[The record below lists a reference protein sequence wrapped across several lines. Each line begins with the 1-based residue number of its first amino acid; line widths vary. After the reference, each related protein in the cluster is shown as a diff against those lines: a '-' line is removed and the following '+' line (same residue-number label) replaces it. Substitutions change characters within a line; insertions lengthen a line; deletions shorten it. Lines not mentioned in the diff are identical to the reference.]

1 MLNVE
6 ERFMMSK
13 RNILLLMLMLT
24 TVYGS
29 SDAIYTLDGV
39 HVYADKQMDRF
50 GNPITEQSYY
60 RTGGDVN
67 VISQKELEHNNYA
80 QMTDALK
87 RIPGVAVRT
96 AGYRGGEYGYTET
109 HSIVSIN
116 GDDRVIVLVNGRRVD
131 NSVSGL
137 MGSSG
142 ARGSKSLVDINQVV
156 DMSGVES
163 IEVIKGPGAS
173 IYGADA
179 SGGVINIIT
188 KKGAERSSGVFDISM
203 GSWGRKH
210 YQLSLS
216 GADKAGLQYFFSGGI
231 EKGGNSH
238 YHDGLTDKDYEWI
251 GTDYNEKNLSLRID
265 AELKNDKSI
274 IFSLVHMDS
283 NNGYPLTA
291 PDWRYMDAENWNR
304 IQEGYKNHQYGDFKN
319 KGYRNSWY
327 KWVWTGSY
335 TAYDKNNID
344 LTYVFGK
351 DRDMER
357 FMRLYWQKG
366 SYWGS
371 FGNGGEGFSPVP
383 NTPEWY
389 KWAAER
395 YDNRVKKA
403 WYVIERSRGMQI
415 QYAKGSGIHNFIAL
429 AGFDQ
434 SYHFNWHEK
443 EHRFVETNRNT
454 LTASLQDKIDINKNF
469 QLTPAIR
476 FLNSSDIRKEGEG
489 QTYYLGGGDEVKFS
503 NSVASVWTGSLA
515 GRYLFG
521 DDFSIYGACTQVHQ
535 PLKARDYIQLNAKD
549 KGKTPAE
556 LKDDE
561 GIIWTAGI
569 KKVWNNKTDLSIN
582 YSLIDMKNAVAGYRI
597 QTPGKDEFTNYFVN
611 AKQQKKSINLSFAHR
626 LNEHWKVAL
635 SYTYMRDKWEAKN
648 GEEFNPELDFV
659 KGNVNVMINKFRPA
673 NLYTADIGYEGN
685 KFYADLFVNYYTGNN
700 TEAFTAKRFL
710 VMDMNMNYE
719 VSDDIKAYMQLTNLT
734 NEAWQTTYT
743 SYLGIGGW
751 PQPGRAIMMGVKY
764 KF

>member
-1 MLNVE
+1 
-6 ERFMMSK
+6 MMSK
-13 RNILLLMLMLT
+13 RNILLAMLMLT

-50 GNPITEQSYY
+50 GNPVTEQSYY

-96 AGYRGGEYGYTET
+96 AGYRGGEYGYKET
-109 HSIVSIN
+109 HSTVSIN
-116 GDDRVIVLVNGRRVD
+116 GDDRVIVLIDGRRVD
-131 NSVSGL
+131 NSVSGM

-142 ARGSKSLVDINQVV
+142 ASGSKSLVDIDQVV
-156 DMSGVES
+156 NMSGVES

-188 KKGAERSSGVFDISM
+188 KKGSGNTSGMFDVSM
-203 GSWGRKH
+203 GSWGKKH

-216 GADKAGLQYFFSGGI
+216 GSDGEGIRYFLSGGV

-238 YHDGLTDKDYEWI
+238 YHDGITGKNYEWI
-251 GTDYNEKNLSLRID
+251 GTDYNEKNLSFRMD
-265 AELKNDKSI
+265 ADRGNNKAI
-274 IFSLVHMDS
+274 TFSFGHMDS

-304 IQEGYKNHQYGDFKN
+304 IQEGYKNHQYGDYKN

-335 TAYDKNNID
+335 TAYNKNNAD
-344 LTYVFGK
+344 LTYTFQQDHGMASFV
-351 DRDMER
+351 
-357 FMRLYWQKG
+357 RLYWQQG
-366 SYWGS
+366 NYYGS
-371 FGNGGEGFSPVP
+371 FGNGGSAPSPIP

-395 YDNRVKKA
+395 YDNRLKKSWNVKD
-403 WYVIERSRGMQI
+403 RSKGVQL
-415 QYAKGSGIHNFIAL
+415 QYAKAIGIHNLIAL

-434 SYHFNWHEK
+434 SYHFNWSQK
-443 EHRFVETNRNT
+443 ENRWVETNRNT
-454 LTASLQDKIDINKNF
+454 FTTSLQDKIDVSEKF
-469 QLTPAIR
+469 QVTPAIR

-489 QTYYLGGGDEVKFS
+489 QSYWLGKGEEAKSS
-503 NSVASVWTGSLA
+503 NSSATALTGSLA
-515 GRYLFG
+515 GQYLFT
-521 DDFSIYGACTQVHQ
+521 DDFSMYGSCTQVHQ
-535 PLKARDYIQLNAKD
+535 PLKARDYIQVNGEENNKS
-549 KGKTPAE
+549 PAE

-561 GIIWTAGI
+561 GVIWAIGVR
-569 KKVWNNKTDLSIN
+569 KNWNKKTDFSIN
-582 YSLIDMKNAVAGYRI
+582 YSFIDMKNAVARYSI
-597 QTPGKDEFTNYFVN
+597 QTPGTDQFTNRFVN

-635 SYTYMRDKWEAKN
+635 SYTYMKDKWEAKN

-659 KGNVNVMINKFRPA
+659 NGNVNTMINKFRPA

-700 TEAFTAKRFL
+700 TEAFTAKQFL

-719 VSDDIKAYMQLTNLT
+719 FSDDIKAYMKLTNLT

-743 SYLGIGGW
+743 SYLGIGAW